1 MWMLF
6 VLLYGVLKGARE
18 VAKKKSLER
27 STTMEVLFFYTLFS
41 FLLVCSDMKNAMGVP
56 PVMMLFIALKSFVIF
71 LAWIFSFKAIKT
83 LPLSLYGVLDLSR
96 VLFSTLMAVVVIHE
110 TLTPNSIIGLLLV
123 GTGLL
128 LLKAQ
133 KKTGIQDKAAPLMV
147 ICAFASCI
155 LNAVSGTM
163 DKLLMRTLNSSQ
175 LQFWYLLF
183 LVSFYFLYI
192 LFTRTRIRVKESLK
206 NPMIWL
212 LAIMFVIADRA
223 LFIANQDPN
232 SRVSIMT
239 LIKQSGAIVT
249 ILSGRFIF
257 KEKNTT
263 HKLICAGVIIAGIVV
278 SVL

>member
-41 FLLVCSDMKNAMGVP
+41 FLLVCPDMKNAMGVP

-96 VLFSTLMAVVVIHE
+96 VLFSTLIAVVVIHE

>member
-41 FLLVCSDMKNAMGVP
+41 FLLVCPDMKNAMGVP

-133 KKTGIQDKAAPLMV
+133 KKTGIQDKAAPIMV

-163 DKLLMRTLNSSQ
+163 DKLFMRTLNSSQ

>member
-41 FLLVCSDMKNAMGVP
+41 FLLVCPDMKNAMGVP

-232 SRVSIMT
+232 SQVSIMT

>member
-41 FLLVCSDMKNAMGVP
+41 FLLVCPDIKNAMGVP

>member
-27 STTMEVLFFYTLFS
+27 GTTMEVLFFYTLFS
-41 FLLVCSDMKNAMGVP
+41 FLLVCPDMKNAMGVP

-128 LLKAQ
+128 LLKAK

-239 LIKQSGAIVT
+239 LIKQSGSIVT

>member
-1 MWMLF
+1 MWMIF
-6 VLLYGVLKGARE
+6 VLIYGVLKGARE

-41 FLLVCSDMKNAMGVP
+41 FLLVCPDAKNAMGVEP
-56 PVMMLFIALKSFVIF
+56 RMMLYIALKAFVIF

-96 VLFSTLMAVVVIHE
+96 VLFSTLMAVLVIHE
-110 TLTPNSIIGLLLV
+110 TLTPNSLIGLLLV

-128 LLKAQ
+128 LLKIQ
-133 KKTGIQDKAAPLMV
+133 KKSGNMEKAAPLMV
-147 ICAFASCI
+147 VCAFLSCI

-183 LVSFYFLYI
+183 LVSFYLIYI
-192 LFTRTRIRVKESLK
+192 LVTRTKIRVKESLK

-212 LAIMFVIADRA
+212 LALMFVIADRA

-249 ILSGRFIF
+249 ILAGRFIF

-263 HKLICAGVIIAGIVV
+263 HKLICAGIIIAGIVV

>member
-1 MWMLF
+1 MCI
-6 VLLYGVLKGARE
+6 RD
-18 VAKKKSLER
+18 R
-27 STTMEVLFFYTLFS
+27 
-41 FLLVCSDMKNAMGVP
+41 
-56 PVMMLFIALKSFVIF
+56 
-71 LAWIFSFKAIKT
+71 
-83 LPLSLYGVLDLSR
+83 
-96 VLFSTLMAVVVIHE
+96 
-110 TLTPNSIIGLLLV
+110 
-123 GTGLL
+123 
-128 LLKAQ
+128 
-133 KKTGIQDKAAPLMV
+133 DKAAPLMV

-163 DKLLMRTLNSSQ
+163 DKLLMRTLNYSQ
-175 LQFWYLLF
+175 LQLWYLLF

-263 HKLICAGVIIAGIVV
+263 HKLICAGVIIAGIVG

>member
-41 FLLVCSDMKNAMGVP
+41 FLLVCPDMKNAMDVP